1 MSDFKYIIFDWNGT
15 LIDDLQMN
23 LDIEDY
29 LLSERNLPHPLSK
42 EFYLEN
48 FGFPIKDFYELCG
61 FDFQKE
67 SYFDIAEEYRAEY
80 KKRMKDTKLF
90 EDVIPML
97 ENLKKSGYKLLIVSA
112 TEQSVLISQV
122 ESYGIYGYFD
132 KVIGIENNLGKSKVQ
147 AALDWFSQ
155 QNIHSENVLFVGD
168 TVHDSETAKAI
179 GCECFLVPRG
189 HNSRRRLEETGAQIF
204 SSLEEIS
211 ERLCKG

>member
-1 MSDFKYIIFDWNGT
+1 MSDFKYILFDWNGT

-29 LLSERNLPHPLSK
+29 LLSKRNLPLLESK

-61 FDFQKE
+61 FDFKKE
-67 SYFDIAEEYRAEY
+67 SYSEIAEEYGIEY
-80 KKRMKDTKLF
+80 KKRIKDTKLF
-90 EDVIPML
+90 DDVIPSL
-97 ENLKKSGYKLLIVSA
+97 EKLKNSGYKLLIVSA
-112 TEQSVLISQV
+112 TEHNTLVSQV
-122 ESYGIYGYFD
+122 ESYGIGEYFE
-132 KVIGIENNLGKSKVQ
+132 KVIGTENNLGKSKVQ
-147 AALDWFSQ
+147 AALDWFGK
-155 QNIHSENVLFVGD
+155 QNIKSENVIFVGD

-189 HNSRRRLEETGAQIF
+189 HNSKRRLEKTGAQIF

-211 ERLCKG
+211 GRLCK

>member
-1 MSDFKYIIFDWNGT
+1 MSDFKYIVFDWNGT

-23 LDIEDY
+23 LDIEDF

-48 FGFPIKDFYELCG
+48 FGFPIKDFYALCG

-80 KKRMKDTKLF
+80 KKRMDDTRLF
-90 EDVIPML
+90 DDVVSTL
-97 ENLKKSGYKLLIVSA
+97 ENLKRSGYKLLIVSA
-112 TEQSVLISQV
+112 TEQNVLISQV
-122 ESYGIYGYFD
+122 ENYGISEYFE

-147 AALDWFSQ
+147 AALDWFGQ
-155 QNIHSENVLFVGD
+155 QDINSENVLFVGD

-179 GCECFLVPRG
+179 GCECFLIPRG
-189 HNSRRRLEETGAQIF
+189 HNSRQRLEKTGAQIF

-211 ERLCKG
+211 ERLCNR